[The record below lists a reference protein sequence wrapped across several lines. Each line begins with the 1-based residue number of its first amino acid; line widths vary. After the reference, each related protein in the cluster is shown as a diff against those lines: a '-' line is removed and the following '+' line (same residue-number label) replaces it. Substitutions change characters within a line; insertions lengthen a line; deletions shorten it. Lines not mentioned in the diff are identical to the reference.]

1 MRLISFNL
9 PITTFKEYCPATGAT
24 QGNITYTHALSGKHK
39 LQQKPKTNNMNFQ
52 ECPHYDEI
60 LNVLTEGRN
69 FEDINFEIDEI
80 KNCKECSKERGV
92 CELWTTLI
100 LVEHMKPQM
109 NISDAK
115 ATIDN
120 LNDQLGKIAIKLTR
134 NSKTNDSDN
143 K

>member
-1 MRLISFNL
+1 
-9 PITTFKEYCPATGAT
+9 
-24 QGNITYTHALSGKHK
+24 
-39 LQQKPKTNNMNFQ
+39 MNYQ

-60 LNVLTEGRN
+60 LNVLSEGRN

-80 KNCKECSKERGV
+80 KNCKECSKERSV

>member
-1 MRLISFNL
+1 ML
-9 PITTFKEYCPATGAT
+9 YATGQRSQKRRPA
-24 QGNITYTHALSGKHK
+24 QGPLLASINNNKNLKI
-39 LQQKPKTNNMNFQ
+39 NNMNFQ

-60 LNVLTEGRN
+60 LKVLTEGRN

-80 KNCKECSKERGV
+80 KNCKECSKERSV

-120 LNDQLGKIAIKLTR
+120 LNEQLGRIAIKLTR

-143 K
+143 KVS

>member
-1 MRLISFNL
+1 
-9 PITTFKEYCPATGAT
+9 
-24 QGNITYTHALSGKHK
+24 
-39 LQQKPKTNNMNFQ
+39 MNFQ

-60 LNVLTEGRN
+60 LNVLSEGRN

-120 LNDQLGKIAIKLTR
+120 LNDQLGKIAIKLIK

-143 K
+143 N